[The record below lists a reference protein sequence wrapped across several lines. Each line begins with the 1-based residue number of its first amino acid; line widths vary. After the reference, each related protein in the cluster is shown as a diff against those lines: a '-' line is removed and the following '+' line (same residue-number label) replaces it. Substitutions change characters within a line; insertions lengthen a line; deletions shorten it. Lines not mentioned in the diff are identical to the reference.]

1 MDKNERQ
8 RLIEEYGEGYQ
19 KLLACLDEIP
29 KEIWQFKPAPE
40 EWSVHEIIVHL
51 ADSESNSALRARRLI
66 VEPNQPVMGYDPD
79 LWAIG
84 LDYHSQNW
92 EDALEGLKWARN
104 TTYQLIK
111 DLPDETWLHV
121 AIHPEVDKPYE
132 FTMWLKIYAGH
143 IPAHINQIQ
152 ENYRIWQSQQ

>member
-8 RLIEEYGEGYQ
+8 KLIEEYGEGYQ

-79 LWAIG
+79 LWAIRFR
-84 LDYHSQNW
+84 LS
-92 EDALEGLKWARN
+92 
-104 TTYQLIK
+104 
-111 DLPDETWLHV
+111 
-121 AIHPEVDKPYE
+121 
-132 FTMWLKIYAGH
+132 
-143 IPAHINQIQ
+143 
-152 ENYRIWQSQQ
+152 